1 MISRRRW
8 FTLGALTVLVLE
20 GAAFIVARQL
30 APHEDPVDEPMT
42 WAVPKAAEPS
52 TPPAADTEARPDLAP
67 EASADTRPAAS
78 SSATAI
84 QPARAPAAA
93 ASQPAAVKPAP
104 YKYPPRPAAKPDDF
118 NLVWESNHRGLELDF
133 AGSTL
138 QYPRDAVA
146 GPYPAPGNPPEV
158 RVSKKWPVVTM
169 MARWSIPVDLYPAKY
184 RPHALDIVMLRVC
197 DLENYNKA
205 YPAVV
210 RSTTLDAKPEFL
222 TPAWTPLIEGFAQR
236 MAGRM
241 IGYTIHGISTLGDYD
256 IKTTM
261 AAGASADGSTIFYYD
276 NPKSISKHLRTRQVV
291 FAAHRKGGRIYLDL
305 KGIYVC
311 SDTLFK
317 GIIID
322 RVADNTR
329 YLADRLCHY
338 MGDEAARDVE
348 PFLQSIYKRRGDS
361 PTPPQ

>member
-1 MISRRRW
+1 M
-8 FTLGALTVLVLE
+8 GALTVLVLE
-20 GAAFIVARQL
+20 GAAPMVARPFS
-30 APHEDPVDEPMT
+30 PHEDPGGEPMAG
-42 WAVPKAAEPS
+42 AVPKASEQPAA
-52 TPPAADTEARPDLAP
+52 PAADAEPARLDLAP
-67 EASADTRPAAS
+67 DSSPDSRPATAS
-78 SSATAI
+78 SAVAASQLAG
-84 QPARAPAAA
+84 APAAA
-93 ASQPAAVKPAP
+93 TTQPVAVKPAQ
-104 YKYPPRPAAKPDDF
+104 YKYPPRLAAKSDDF
-118 NLVWESNHRGLELDF
+118 NVVWESGHHGLELDF

-138 QYPRDAVA
+138 QYPRDVVA
-146 GPYPAPGNPPEV
+146 GPYPAPGSPPEV
-158 RVSKKWPVVTM
+158 RVSKKWPVATM

-197 DLENYNKA
+197 DLENYNHA

-210 RSTTLDAKPEFL
+210 RSVTLDAKPEFL

-236 MAGRM
+236 MCGRT

-261 AAGASADGSTIFYYD
+261 AAGASADGDTIFYYD
-276 NPKSISKHLRTRQVV
+276 NPKSITKHLRTRQVV
-291 FAAHRKGGRIYLDL
+291 FAAHRKGDRIYLDL

-322 RVADNTR
+322 RVANNTR

-338 MGDEAARDVE
+338 MGDEAARDVG
-348 PFLQSIYKRRGDS
+348 PFLQSIYKRRGDN
-361 PTPPQ
+361 PPAP